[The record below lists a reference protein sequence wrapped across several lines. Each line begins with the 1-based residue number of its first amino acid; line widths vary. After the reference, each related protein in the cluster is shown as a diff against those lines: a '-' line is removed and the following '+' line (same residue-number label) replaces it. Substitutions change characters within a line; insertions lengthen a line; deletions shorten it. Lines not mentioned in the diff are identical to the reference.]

1 MRVLITGAT
10 GFLGSHVARALLQA
24 GHEVVSTHRST
35 SRRRRLRD
43 VDARLRWVAM
53 NLGDASSI
61 HAAVSETRPAVVI
74 HCAGYGMNYSEQ
86 TFEDGIACNILGT
99 RHLVQASAQ
108 ADVQRFIHAG
118 SCFEYGNKAVPVSED
133 EVLSPI
139 SMYGV
144 TKAAATL
151 LAIQQSK
158 ALGLP
163 TAVLRPFG
171 VYGPADRGDKFIP
184 QVIQACLTR
193 AAIDLSGGEQVRDY
207 VYIRDIVA
215 LHVQLVEMDR
225 FPSGQIFNIAGGC
238 PVPLRRIGEI
248 IGRTLNFS
256 DGLRWGA
263 RPYHRDEIKT
273 LTAQTEKAKQVLGWS
288 AATSLESGLEETIRW
303 HQREM
308 ASPPLDGRTH

>member
-10 GFLGSHVARALLQA
+10 GFLGSHVTRALLHA
-24 GHEVVSTHRST
+24 GHDVVAAHRSAS
-35 SRRRRLRD
+35 SRRRLQD
-43 VDARLRWVAM
+43 VDTRLRWVEM
-53 NLGDASSI
+53 NLGDAPSI
-61 HAAVSETRPAVVI
+61 HATVSETCPTAVI
-74 HCAGYGMNYSEQ
+74 HCAGYGMNYAEQ
-86 TFEDGIACNILGT
+86 SFEDGIACNILGT

-108 ADVQRFIHAG
+108 AEVRRFIHAG

-133 EVLSPI
+133 EVLAPI

-151 LAIQQSK
+151 LAVQQSK

-163 TAVLRPFG
+163 TVVLRPFG
-171 VYGPADRGDKFIP
+171 VYGSADRGDKFIP
-184 QVIQACLTR
+184 QVIRACLTR
-193 AAIDLSGGEQVRDY
+193 VAVDLSGGEQVRDY

-225 FPSGQIFNIAGGC
+225 FPNGQIFNIAGGC

-256 DGLRWGA
+256 EGLRWGA

-273 LTAQTEKAKQVLGWS
+273 LTAQTAKAKQVLGWS
-288 AATSLESGLEETIRW
+288 ASTSLEEGLAETIQWYR
-303 HQREM
+303 QERATM
-308 ASPPLDGRTH
+308 SLDG